1 MIDYIIVTLLV
12 ILSGIFSGLTLGYF
26 SLDLAGLERKVN
38 MGDIH
43 AEKVYPIRKRG
54 NLLLCTLLLGNVAVN
69 SAMAVFLSS
78 IATGL
83 VAGLVSTGLIVVF
96 GEIIPQASFSRHALL
111 VGAKMAW
118 LVRLIIL
125 LLYPVTYPISWI
137 LDKVL
142 GEEIPTVWGKKE
154 LKEII
159 KQSEDSNE
167 TSVDEDEERIVIGA
181 LEFSDKLVA
190 DVMVKP
196 PDIFTVNSNDLLG
209 ATLLEKIKNV
219 SHSRIPVI
227 NENNK
232 IDGVLFVKD
241 LITYSPR
248 TESAVIEI
256 MRKEGF
262 IFLNDQQKL
271 DQAMNLFIQS
281 KTVMGLIQD
290 EENQFKGIIA
300 LEDILEEIVQQ
311 EISDEDDLHS
321 N

>member
-1 MIDYIIVTLLV
+1 MDYLIVALLV

-38 MGDIH
+38 MGDIY

-159 KQSEDSNE
+159 KQSEDSNK

-196 PDIFTVNSNDLLG
+196 PDIFTVNSSDLLG

-227 NENNK
+227 NENNS

-241 LITYSPR
+241 LITYSPK

-262 IFLNDQQKL
+262 ILLDDQLKL
-271 DQAMNLFIQS
+271 DHAMNQFIQS
-281 KTVMGLIQD
+281 KTVMGLVLD
-290 EENQFKGIIA
+290 DKNQFIGIIS

>member
-1 MIDYIIVTLLV
+1 MDYIIVTLLV
-12 ILSGIFSGLTLGYF
+12 IMSGIFSGLTLGYF

-159 KQSEDSNE
+159 KQSEDSNK

-196 PDIFTVNSNDLLG
+196 PNIFTVNSSDLLG

-227 NENNK
+227 NENNR

-241 LITYSPR
+241 LITYSPK
-248 TESAVIEI
+248 TESAVIQI

-262 IFLNDQQKL
+262 IFLDDQLKL
-271 DQAMNLFIQS
+271 DQAMNQFIQS
-281 KTVMGLIQD
+281 KTVMGLVLD
-290 EENQFKGIIA
+290 DRNQFIGIIA

>member
-1 MIDYIIVTLLV
+1 MDYLIVTLLV
-12 ILSGIFSGLTLGYF
+12 IMSGIFSGLTLGYF
-26 SLDLAGLERKVN
+26 SLDLAGLERKIN
-38 MGDIH
+38 MGDLH

-137 LDKVL
+137 LDKIL

-159 KQSEDSNE
+159 KQSEDSNK
-167 TSVDEDEERIVIGA
+167 TLVDEDEERIVIGA

-190 DVMVKP
+190 DVMIKP

-209 ATLLEKIKNV
+209 STLLEKIKNV

-227 NENNK
+227 NENNR

-241 LITYSPR
+241 LITYSPDR
-248 TESAVIEI
+248 ESTVIELI
-256 MRKEGF
+256 RKEGY
-262 IFLNDQQKL
+262 IFLNDQLKL
-271 DQAMNLFIQS
+271 DQAMNQFIQS
-281 KTVMGLIQD
+281 KTVMGLVLD
-290 EENQFKGIIA
+290 DRNQFIGIIA

>member
-1 MIDYIIVTLLV
+1 MDYIIVTLLV
-12 ILSGIFSGLTLGYF
+12 IMSGIFSGLTLGYF

-118 LVRLIIL
+118 FVRLIIL
-125 LLYPVTYPISWI
+125 ILYPLTYPISWI
-137 LDKVL
+137 LDKIL

-159 KQSEDSNE
+159 KQSEDSNK

-196 PDIFTVNSNDLLG
+196 PNIFTVNSSDLLG

-227 NENNK
+227 NENNR

-241 LITYSPR
+241 LITYSPK
-248 TESAVIEI
+248 TESAVIQI

-262 IFLNDQQKL
+262 IFLDDQLKL
-271 DQAMNLFIQS
+271 DQAMNQFIQS
-281 KTVMGLIQD
+281 KTVMGLVLD
-290 EENQFKGIIA
+290 DRNQFIGIIA

>member
-1 MIDYIIVTLLV
+1 MLV

-181 LEFSDKLVA
+181 LEFSDKLVG

>member
-1 MIDYIIVTLLV
+1 MLV

>member
-1 MIDYIIVTLLV
+1 MDYIIVTLLV
-12 ILSGIFSGLTLGYF
+12 IMSGIFSGLTLGYF

-38 MGDIH
+38 IGDIH

-83 VAGLVSTGLIVVF
+83 VAGLVSTGLIVIF

-118 LVRLIIL
+118 FVRLIIL
-125 LLYPVTYPISWI
+125 LLYPVTFPISWI

-142 GEEIPTVWGKKE
+142 GEEIPTVWGKRE

-159 KQSEDSNE
+159 KQSEDSNK

-196 PDIFTVNSNDLLG
+196 PNIFTVDSSDQLG
-209 ATLLEKIKNV
+209 AILLQKIKNA
-219 SHSRIPVI
+219 SHSRIPVVK
-227 NENNK
+227 ENNR

-241 LITYSPR
+241 LITYSPK

-256 MRKEGF
+256 MRKEGY
-262 IFLNDQQKL
+262 IFLNDQLKL
-271 DQAMNLFIQS
+271 DQAMNQFIQS
-281 KTVMGLIQD
+281 KTVMGLILD
-290 EENQFKGIIA
+290 DRNQFIGIIT

-311 EISDEDDLHS
+311 EISDEDDQHLK
-321 N
+321 

>member
-1 MIDYIIVTLLV
+1 MDYIIVTLLV
-12 ILSGIFSGLTLGYF
+12 IMSGIFSGLTLGYF

-118 LVRLIIL
+118 FVRLIIL
-125 LLYPVTYPISWI
+125 ILYPLTYPISWI
-137 LDKVL
+137 LDKIL
-142 GEEIPTVWGKKE
+142 CEEIPTVWGKKE

-159 KQSEDSNE
+159 KQSEDSNK

-196 PDIFTVNSNDLLG
+196 PNIFTVNSSDLLG

-219 SHSRIPVI
+219 SQHGI
-227 NENNK
+227 NECTK
-232 IDGVLFVKD
+232 IETIPRKSCSVKHFFFGKGKE
-241 LITYSPR
+241 L
-248 TESAVIEI
+248 
-256 MRKEGF
+256 RKS
-262 IFLNDQQKL
+262 FLC
-271 DQAMNLFIQS
+271 
-281 KTVMGLIQD
+281 D
-290 EENQFKGIIA
+290 EKF
-300 LEDILEEIVQQ
+300 
-311 EISDEDDLHS
+311 SRMS
-321 N
+321 

>member
-1 MIDYIIVTLLV
+1 MDYIIVTLLV
-12 ILSGIFSGLTLGYF
+12 IMSGIFSGLTLGYF

-43 AEKVYPIRKRG
+43 AEKVYPIRKKG

-118 LVRLIIL
+118 FVRLIIL
-125 LLYPVTYPISWI
+125 ILYPLTYPISWI
-137 LDKVL
+137 LDKIL

-159 KQSEDSNE
+159 KQSEDSNK

-196 PDIFTVNSNDLLG
+196 PNIFTVNSSDLLG

-241 LITYSPR
+241 LITYSPK
-248 TESAVIEI
+248 TGSAVIEI
-256 MRKEGF
+256 MRKEGY
-262 IFLNDQQKL
+262 IFLNDQLKL
-271 DQAMNLFIQS
+271 DQAMNQFIQS
-281 KTVMGLIQD
+281 KTVIGLILD
-290 EENQFKGIIA
+290 YRNQFIGIIA
-300 LEDILEEIVQQ
+300 LEDILEEIVQR

>member
-1 MIDYIIVTLLV
+1 MDYLIVTLLV
-12 ILSGIFSGLTLGYF
+12 IMSGIFSGLTLGYF
-26 SLDLAGLERKVN
+26 SLDLAGLERKIN
-38 MGDIH
+38 MGDLH

-54 NLLLCTLLLGNVAVN
+54 NLLLCTLLLGNVAIN

-118 LVRLIIL
+118 FVRLIIL
-125 LLYPVTYPISWI
+125 ILYPLTYPISWI
-137 LDKVL
+137 LDKIL

-159 KQSEDSNE
+159 KQSEESNK
-167 TSVDEDEERIVIGA
+167 TLVDEDEERIVIGA

-190 DVMVKP
+190 DAMVKRQ
-196 PDIFTVNSNDLLG
+196 DVFAFNSNELLN
-209 ATLLEKIKNV
+209 APLLEKIKRI
-219 SHSRIPVI
+219 SRSKIPVI
-227 NENNK
+227 NEK
-232 IDGVLFVKD
+232 GRVDGVLFVKD
-241 LITYSPR
+241 LITYSPDR
-248 TESAVIEI
+248 ESTVIELI
-256 MRKEGF
+256 RKEGY
-262 IFLNDQQKL
+262 IFLNDQLKL
-271 DQAMNLFIQS
+271 DQAMNQFIQS
-281 KTVMGLIQD
+281 KTVMGLVLD
-290 EENQFKGIIA
+290 DRNQFIGIIA

-321 N
+321 Y